1 MLIILGLSH
10 VPSQCYQYVAFA
22 STESTAKA
30 ISALALEQFTH
41 SRDLGR
47 LIVSVIF
54 FGVFLLKIELM
65 NTLFTC
71 FVGLW
76 CLSAKNC
83 HSYRTQEIHGS

>member
-22 STESTAKA
+22 SIESTAKA

-54 FGVFLLKIELM
+54 WGGFLLKIELM

-76 CLSAKNC
+76 CLSAKNY